1 MQKRSEMQYVIEY
14 FDDFAPHHRIVKKLK
29 KSEVSEWVN
38 EYGQLKYIPRS
49 TKNFNALYKVGGER
63 VRAEDFGNGSG
74 FDTLSTRHDGEDAK
88 IRRVG
93 TEQGG
98 ERHSKGDDSGNG
110 KSVNDN
116 RQGRNGSSVSSG
128 TEQKFSTVNS
138 EGEPL
143 SQGQAEFF
151 KDSKVRD
158 ENGRLKVVPRVYSGI
173 QRKERRCCS

>member
-49 TKNFNALYKVGGER
+49 TKIVNALNKVN
-63 VRAEDFGNGSG
+63 RAGDRPTGYGIRFGS
-74 FDTLSTRHDGEDAK
+74 DSLSVGHDGENTQ
-88 IRRVG
+88 VLG
-93 TEQGG
+93 LVHEQGG